1 MMRPTLSEQACSRLP
16 EPLEDH
22 WMRNL
27 LRWSAVLTAM
37 LLVLAACQQAGS
49 PTPSEAAESNAASTG
64 PDAAAVC
71 AADEFGCVEVAA
83 DAPIVLGTALVITG
97 PNSSLGLD
105 SQYGAQ
111 VALNLRGQVL
121 GHDVEL
127 DNQDDGCS
135 ADGGTASANLLKSK
149 PEIAAVIGTSCSSA
163 GIPAAQILSEA
174 GILLV
179 SPSNT
184 APSLTDP
191 ASHSPF
197 YARTAHNDKVQGAA
211 MAQYAC
217 EELGVKSAAT
227 IHDGSPY
234 AQQLQQVFA
243 DNFTSQ
249 CDGKV
254 TTQESI
260 TVGQT
265 DFASLLASIAT
276 SNDGA
281 APELLYFP
289 IFIAEGALIAQQARQ
304 NSALDDTLLAG
315 ADGVF
320 SPDFVAAAG
329 AAAENMYF
337 SGPDL
342 AFAGTFYEDTFLPE
356 YKTVSGEDA
365 PTAPFHAHAYD
376 ATNMVLDAIEEVAI
390 DEGGTLFI
398 PRTAL
403 KDAFFATSGYA
414 GITGTLTCNEDGD
427 CADAKIS
434 VSQLRNG
441 EYVRI
446 WP

>member
-1 MMRPTLSEQACSRLP
+1 MQKSLK
-16 EPLEDH
+16 
-22 WMRNL
+22 
-27 LRWSAVLTAM
+27 WSAAPIT
-37 LLVLAACQQAGS
+37 LLMILAACTS
-49 PTPSEAAESNAASTG
+49 PSASTSESSVPSESSPPSG
-64 PDAAAVC
+64 GDAAAVC

-83 DAPIVLGTALVITG
+83 GDPIVLGTAVVITG

-105 SQYGAQ
+105 SQYGVQ
-111 VALNLRGQVL
+111 VAVNLRGQVL

-179 SPSNT
+179 SSSNT

-191 ASHSPF
+191 ASHQPF

-217 EELGVKSAAT
+217 EELGVTTAAT

-243 DNFTSQ
+243 DNFQSL
-249 CDGKV
+249 CDGTV
-254 TTQESI
+254 TDQQAIS
-260 TVGQT
+260 VG
-265 DFASLLASIAT
+265 DVAFGSVLDAIAT
-276 SNDGA
+276 SDDGA
-281 APELLYFP
+281 APEFLYYP
-289 IFIAEGALIAQQARQ
+289 IFIAEGALITQQARQ
-304 NSALDDTLLAG
+304 NSALDDTILAG

-329 AAAENMYF
+329 AASEQMYF

-342 AFAGTFYEDTFLPE
+342 EFAGNFYKDTFLPE
-356 YKTVSGEDA
+356 YRSVSGEDA
-365 PTAPFHAHAYD
+365 PTAPFHAHSFD
-376 ATNMVLDAIEEVAI
+376 ATNMVLNAIEEAAI

-403 KDAFFATSGYA
+403 RDAFFAISGYA
-414 GITGTLTCNEDGD
+414 GITGTLTCDATGD

-434 VSQLRNG
+434 VSQLQNG
-441 EYVRI
+441 VYVRL

>member
-1 MMRPTLSEQACSRLP
+1 MQKY
-16 EPLEDH
+16 
-22 WMRNL
+22 
-27 LRWSAVLTAM
+27 LRWSATISVM
-37 LLVLAACQQAGS
+37 LLVLAACSPGASPSGS
-49 PTPSEAAESNAASTG
+49 TAASASG
-64 PDAAAVC
+64 GQDAAAIC
-71 AADEFGCVEVAA
+71 AADAFGCVTVAA
-83 DAPIVLGTALVITG
+83 GDPIVLGTSVVITG
-97 PNSSLGLD
+97 ANSSLGLD

-191 ASHSPF
+191 ASHQPF
-197 YARTAHNDKVQGAA
+197 YARTAHNDKIQGAA
-211 MAQYAC
+211 MAKYVC
-217 EELGVKSAAT
+217 EELKLKTAAT
-227 IHDGSPY
+227 VHDGSPY

-243 DNFTSQ
+243 DNFTSL
-249 CDGKV
+249 CAGKV
-254 TTQESI
+254 TAQESI

-265 DFASLLASIAT
+265 DFSSVLASIAT
-276 SNDGA
+276 SNNGA
-281 APELLYFP
+281 APDFLYYP
-289 IFIAEGALIAQQARQ
+289 IFIAEGALITQQARQ
-304 NSALDDTLLAG
+304 NSALDDTILAG

-329 AAAENMYF
+329 AAAEGMYF

-342 AFAGTFYEDTFLPE
+342 AFSGSTYEDTFLPE
-356 YKTVSGEDA
+356 YRNVSGEDA
-365 PTAPFHAHAYD
+365 PTAPFHAHSFD
-376 ATNMVLDAIEEVAI
+376 ATNMVLDAIEKVAI

-414 GITGTLTCNEDGD
+414 GITGTLTCDANGD

-434 VSQLRNG
+434 VSQLKDG
-441 EYVRI
+441 KYVRL

>member
-1 MMRPTLSEQACSRLP
+1 MQKYV
-16 EPLEDH
+16 
-22 WMRNL
+22 
-27 LRWSAVLTAM
+27 RWSAILAVM
-37 LLVLAACQQAGS
+37 LLVLAACQAGGS
-49 PTPSEAAESNAASTG
+49 ASEEPSGSTAASESAAPSG
-64 PDAAAVC
+64 GAAAAC
-71 AADEFGCVEVAA
+71 ADDEFGCVEVAA
-83 DAPIVLGTALVITG
+83 GDPITLGTALVITG
-97 PNSSLGLD
+97 PNAALGLD

-111 VALNLRGQVL
+111 VAVNLRGQVL

-135 ADGGTASANLLKSK
+135 ADGGTAAANLLKSK
-149 PEIAAVIGTSCSSA
+149 PEIVAVVGTSCSSA

-174 GILLV
+174 GIMLV

-191 ASHSPF
+191 ASHEPF

-217 EELGVKSAAT
+217 EELGVTTAAT

-243 DNFTSQ
+243 DNFQSQ
-249 CDGKV
+249 CDG
-254 TTQESI
+254 TITAQESI

-265 DFASLLASIAT
+265 DFASVLASIAT

-281 APELLYFP
+281 APEFLYYP
-289 IFIAEGALIAQQARQ
+289 IFVAEGALITQQGRA
-304 NSALDDTLLAG
+304 NSALDDTIFAG
-315 ADGVF
+315 ADGIF
-320 SPDFVAAAG
+320 TPDFVAAAG
-329 AAAENMYF
+329 DASEGMYF

-342 AFAGTFYEDTFLPE
+342 AFAGSFYEETFLPE
-356 YKTVSGEDA
+356 YRTVSGEDA
-365 PTAPFHAHAYD
+365 PISVFHAHAFD
-376 ATNMVLDAIEEVAI
+376 AVNMILDAVEEVAI

-403 KDAFFATSGYA
+403 KDAIFATSGFE
-414 GITGTLTCNEDGD
+414 GITGTLTCDENGD

-434 VSQLRNG
+434 VSQLQDG
-441 EYVRI
+441 EYVRL